1 MDTYMKRGFDSMGS
15 KKSVIAVFAF
25 LVVSAFALGSSRASA
40 ASSSMTITPSS
51 QTVSQGATVS
61 ATLNENSGADSVNG
75 VQASLTYPA
84 DKLVYTSVTYAGS
97 SFDIQTGA
105 TGGNGV
111 VKFSV
116 GKTPAGLTGSQVVAV
131 INFKAIGTG
140 SANIAFGCDLS
151 SGNCS
156 DGNAVTLES
165 DSSNILSTETG
176 ATATL
181 NETDFDQLT
190 SGQTLT
196 AGQSL
201 ISRNVVSMLI
211 MQGDGNLVLYSGGR
225 PVWSSGTY
233 GRGATHA
240 LMQGD
245 GNLVL
250 YTAGNVPI
258 WATNTF
264 GHNNSSLVMQ
274 DDGNLVIYSSTSV
287 PLWATSTGGHASATY
302 AGTDRLLSGGT
313 LTINK
318 YLRSQDGRYAVALQG
333 DGNLVSYGAG
343 YSVRFST
350 GTGGRGVTKVVMQT
364 DGNIVLYTA
373 SNVPKW
379 QSDTVFAGP
388 SYLVIQN
395 DGNLVSYRYSNGA
408 PGWTP
413 GSHGFLL

>member
-1 MDTYMKRGFDSMGS
+1 MLTYMKRGFNSMGS
-15 KKSVIAVFAF
+15 KKSVITVFA
-25 LVVSAFALGSSRASA
+25 LMVVSAFALGSGRASA
-40 ASSSMTITPSS
+40 ASASMTITPSS
-51 QTVSQGATVS
+51 QTISQGANVS
-61 ATLNENSGADSVNG
+61 VTLNENSGADSVNG

-84 DKLVYTSVTYAGS
+84 DKLVYTSVTYTGS

-140 SANIAFGCDLS
+140 AANVAFGCDLS

-165 DSSNILSTETG
+165 DSSNILATETG
-176 ATATL
+176 ATATVT
-181 NETDFDQLT
+181 ETDFDQLT

-201 ISRNVVSMLI
+201 ISRNVVSMLV

-240 LMQGD
+240 VMQSD

-264 GHNNSSLVMQ
+264 GHTNSSLVMQ
-274 DDGNLVIYSSTSV
+274 DDGNLVIYSSISV
-287 PLWATSTGGHASATY
+287 PLWATSTGGHPSPTY
-302 AGTDRLLSGGT
+302 FGTDRMISASS
-313 LTINK
+313 LTANK
-318 YLRSQDGRYAVALQG
+318 YLRAQNGKSALVMQG
-333 DGNLVSYGAG
+333 DGNLVLYAAG
-343 YSVRFST
+343 YRVLWSS
-350 GTGGRGVTKVVMQT
+350 GTGGRGATHAVMQG
-364 DGNIVLYTA
+364 DGNLVLYTA
-373 SNVPKW
+373 GNAAIWATNTFGNSGA
-379 QSDTVFAGP
+379 FAV
-388 SYLVIQN
+388 LQN
-395 DGNLVSYRYSNGA
+395 DGNFVIYNSSTVPKWATGTGGA
-408 PGWTP
+408 
-413 GSHGFLL
+413 